1 MQIDIATLFP
11 EMCDAVLQESIL
23 GRAQKSGAISVQC
36 WNIRDYTLNKHKR
49 VDDVPY
55 GGGRGMVMQADPIY
69 RCWEAVCAERESK
82 PHCIYLSRKAACSH
96 SRKRLHYRSC
106 RIYFCFVGIMK
117 ELISEFWI
125 P

>member
-82 PHCIYLSRKAACSH
+82 PACSH

-106 RIYFCFVGIMK
+106 RIYFCFAGIMK

>member
-49 VDDVPY
+49 VDDATK
-55 GGGRGMVMQADPIY
+55 GGGQLL
-69 RCWEAVCAERESK
+69 VCTAGEGWYQE
-82 PHCIYLSRKAACSH
+82 
-96 SRKRLHYRSC
+96 
-106 RIYFCFVGIMK
+106 
-117 ELISEFWI
+117 E
-125 P
+125 

>member
-49 VDDVPY
+49 AGRPDLSLL
-55 GGGRGMVMQADPIY
+55 GGSLCRTRVQTAL
-69 RCWEAVCAERESK
+69 
-82 PHCIYLSRKAACSH
+82 YLSFSERQRVHAAESGCIIAAAAFIFAL
-96 SRKRLHYRSC
+96 RAL
-106 RIYFCFVGIMK
+106 
-117 ELISEFWI
+117 
-125 P
+125 

>member
-55 GGGRGMVMQADPIY
+55 GGGRGMVMQSVPNGSPNRIVFIF
-69 RCWEAVCAERESK
+69 R
-82 PHCIYLSRKAACSH
+82 RKAACSR

-106 RIYFCFVGIMK
+106 RIYFCFAGIMR

>member
-69 RCWEAVCAERESK
+69 RCWEAVCAERVQTAL
-82 PHCIYLSRKAACSH
+82 YLSFPERQRVHAAESGCIIAAATFIFA
-96 SRKRLHYRSC
+96 LWA
-106 RIYFCFVGIMK
+106 
-117 ELISEFWI
+117 L
-125 P
+125 

>member
-1 MQIDIATLFP
+1 MRIDIITLFP
-11 EMCDAVLQESIL
+11 EMFEPVLNGSII

-69 RCWEAVCAERESK
+69 RCWEAVCAHSK
-82 PHCIYLSRKAACSH
+82 KP
-96 SRKRLHYRSC
+96 LHYRSC
-106 RIYFCFVGIMK
+106 RIYFCFAGIMR

>member
-69 RCWEAVCAERESK
+69 RCWEASVQNES
-82 PHCIYLSRKAACSH
+82 PNRIVFIFLRKAVCSH
-96 SRKRLHYRSC
+96 SKKPLHYRSC
-106 RIYFCFVGIMK
+106 RIYFCFAGIMR